1 MGIVIRQS
9 LKGTFV
15 NYIGVLLGLVTQFY
29 IVTRFLD
36 PEVIGLTKVL
46 YEVSFFLSGFAL
58 LGSTSSGMR
67 FFPYFKNEEN
77 GNNGFLFYSL
87 LLPII
92 GCILMSLVFIGLEGP
107 ITSYFAK
114 NSPTFNLYSHYVI
127 PLMLML
133 TFWAWGESYANIH
146 MRIAIPKAVREIGM
160 RVFILIIYVSYGLGY
175 IGVEGLIVA
184 FIACYGIC
192 MLTTGI
198 YSLHIGCSTLKH
210 DWGFFTPDLSRKI
223 GFYTVFLL
231 VSAVS
236 GNIMNQL
243 DIFMLSGVKGL
254 YSAGVYTI
262 AVYMAEIV
270 NMPARNITPIS
281 SPIAAEAMKNG
292 DLHKA
297 QELYQQVSIHQML
310 ASTVLLVIVWV
321 NLDCIFAVMP
331 NGEKFAEGKYVVLL
345 LGISKII
352 YGTLNF
358 GNTLVSYSRYYYWTL
373 YLTIFLTLMTI
384 GTNLYFIPRMGV
396 TGAALATLLACVI
409 SYSYQQ
415 YLVQCKVHANPF
427 TWKHIRVIVVAAVML
442 GIDLIL
448 PSMESVSPWLDLCVR
463 TSVLVAVG
471 GVLIYRFRVSE
482 PLNNLLRSYLIK

>member
-58 LGSTSSGMR
+58 LGCTSTGMR
-67 FFPYFKNEEN
+67 FFPYFKNEKN

-87 LLPII
+87 LLPFI
-92 GCILMSLVFIGLEGP
+92 GSLLMSLVFIGLQGP

-114 NSPTFNLYSHYVI
+114 NSPLFNEYAHYVI
-127 PLMLML
+127 PLMLTL
-133 TFWAWGESYANIH
+133 TFWLWGESYANIH

-175 IGVEGLIVA
+175 IGIDGLIVA
-184 FIACYGIC
+184 FIASYGIC

-198 YSLHIGCSTLKH
+198 YSLHIGCRSLRH
-210 DWGFFTPDLSRKI
+210 DWSFFTPELSRKI
-223 GFYTVFLL
+223 GYYTAFLL
-231 VSAVS
+231 VAAVS

-243 DIFMLSGVKGL
+243 DLFMLSGVKGL
-254 YSAGVYTI
+254 YSAGIYTI

-292 DLHKA
+292 DLAKA
-297 QELYQQVSIHQML
+297 QDLYRQVSIHQML
-310 ASTVLLVIVWV
+310 ASTLLLVIVWV
-321 NLDCIFAVMP
+321 NLDNIFAVMP
-331 NGEKFAEGKYVVLL
+331 NGDKFAEGKYVVLL
-345 LGISKII
+345 LGLSKII

-373 YLTIFLTLMTI
+373 YITIFLTLITI
-384 GTNLYFIPRMGV
+384 GTNLYFIPLMGV
-396 TGAALATLLACVI
+396 TGAALATLLACI
-409 SYSYQQ
+409 MSYGYQQ
-415 YLVQCKVHANPF
+415 YLVQCKIHTNPF
-427 TWKHIRVIVVAAVML
+427 TWKHLRIVGVAVVML
-442 GIDLIL
+442 GVDYLL
-448 PSMESVSPWLDLCVR
+448 PSLSGVSPWLDIIVR
-463 TSVLVAVG
+463 TSVLCVVG
-471 GVLIYRFRVSE
+471 GVLVYKLQISE
-482 PLNNLLRSYLIK
+482 PLNHMIRKYVI